1 MNPLTIYKI
10 ISYLLLIISAFM
22 LIPAAIALYIEE
34 YQCLQAFIIA
44 ISIACINFIAMYIIT
59 KDNKNNSLSLKDGF
73 LFVTLSWVFASLLGA
88 LPFYISGSIPSF
100 TDSYFET
107 MSGFTTTG
115 ASILTNIEGLP
126 ASMLFWRS
134 LTHWLGG
141 MGIVVLTVAVLPLLG
156 IGGMQLIKAEAPGP
170 TVDKITPKI
179 AETAKILWMIYTG
192 LTIAETLLLMLGGM
206 TLFDALTHTFATL
219 ATGGFSTKNTSI
231 AYYNSTYIDW
241 VITTFMVLAGINF
254 SLHFRFLSGKFKFL
268 LKDSE
273 FKAYIAIFISAVLII
288 AINIYG
294 THYKTLSDSFRY
306 AGFQAASILTTT
318 GFATADYESWPA
330 LSQAVLFIL
339 MFIGGCAGSTGGG
352 IKVIRIITLLK
363 QALNEMK
370 YLLHPKGVFTLRINR
385 EPVKKDIIYAISGFF
400 FLYIFMLL
408 ATTFISSSSGVDII
422 TSFTSALA
430 TVGNIGPGFG
440 LVGPS
445 ENFAFFKD
453 YVKWFFSF
461 AMLTGR
467 LELYTVLII
476 FTRSFWKL

>member
-1 MNPLTIYKI
+1 MKATNVLYVLTRLCLINAACFFIPLAFSFYHKDGQT
-10 ISYLLLIISAFM
+10 YLLIFH
-22 LIPAAIALYIEE
+22 IAGLALLGLPSVFLKSQPSE
-34 YQCLQAFIIA
+34 L
-44 ISIACINFIAMYIIT
+44 SIR
-59 KDNKNNSLSLKDGF
+59 DGF
-73 LFVTLSWVFASLLGA
+73 LTVSLAWICLATFGSMPFV
-88 LPFYISGSIPSF
+88 ISGSIPSF
-100 TDSYFET
+100 TNAFFET

-268 LKDSE
+268 LRDSE

>member
-1 MNPLTIYKI
+1 
-10 ISYLLLIISAFM
+10 
-22 LIPAAIALYIEE
+22 
-34 YQCLQAFIIA
+34 
-44 ISIACINFIAMYIIT
+44 
-59 KDNKNNSLSLKDGF
+59 
-73 LFVTLSWVFASLLGA
+73 
-88 LPFYISGSIPSF
+88 
-100 TDSYFET
+100 
-107 MSGFTTTG
+107 
-115 ASILTNIEGLP
+115 
-126 ASMLFWRS
+126 
-134 LTHWLGG
+134 
-141 MGIVVLTVAVLPLLG
+141 
-156 IGGMQLIKAEAPGP
+156 MQLIKAEAPGP